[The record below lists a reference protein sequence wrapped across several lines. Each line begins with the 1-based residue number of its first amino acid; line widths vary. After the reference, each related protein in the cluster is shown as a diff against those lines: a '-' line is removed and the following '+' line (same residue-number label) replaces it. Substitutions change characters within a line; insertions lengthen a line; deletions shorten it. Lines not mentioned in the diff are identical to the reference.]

1 MSKKIKTRIDYFPRE
16 NFWKFWEKRKASQI
30 ITWTKDGDGSQ
41 MEVTHFRA
49 DGSKQ
54 DHYVYLK
61 DEKGHITSFT
71 EEEYYPNGQIYRQ
84 FSSDPFIDKAFYENG
99 KLAKVR
105 TRDTETRYF
114 ESGKVQSVRT
124 NTPQKGVAKYVEYTE
139 KGILKKKGYINAPHG
154 FEEGSSQHFIT
165 GNMEENGKDGHR
177 QILNV
182 TIDSLNRD
190 MPATEERKIAKR
202 EIVKA
207 YRKSNGGR

>member
-30 ITWTKDGDGSQ
+30 ITWMKDSDGSQ
-41 MEVTHFRA
+41 QEITHFRE
-49 DGSKQ
+49 DGSKRA
-54 DHYVYLK
+54 HYVYLK
-61 DEKGHITSFT
+61 DEKGCITSFT

-84 FSSDPFIDKAFYENG
+84 FSSDPYIEKAFYENG
-99 KLAKVR
+99 KLKKVR
-105 TRDTETRYF
+105 TGDTETRYF
-114 ESGKVQSVRT
+114 ESGKVQSVRI

-154 FEEGSSQHFIT
+154 FEEGSSPHFIT
-165 GNMEENGKDGHR
+165 GNMEEKGKDGLR
-177 QILNV
+177 QILNG
-182 TIDSLNRD
+182 TIRDLNRD

-207 YRKSNGGR
+207 YHRSKGGR